1 MVSNYNRLAGSL
13 RNVFL
18 AKHINRLRLGL
29 ALSMSSINL
38 TYANETIVEF
48 KTRTAVYTNAVVK
61 KIEPDGIR
69 IYHESGFAKVKFDDL
84 TPEQRTEFGL
94 TEEKR
99 DEYIKMQHELVLA
112 KAKANNEKLQNLKQ
126 DTSKSKQQNNL
137 NTATPRYVTSD
148 QIKIYWYNKIP
159 TPRTLDR
166 NYHTIMKARKAFV
179 EQIRAGNHDLAAEK
193 SAAEYNKKEALKF
206 DDTDRAKLFESEI
219 ARITQQEAEI
229 QRQRDEQ
236 AAKLRQM
243 QLQDEVS
250 RLRSEIQSSNA
261 QIESSN
267 AQMQMEISRLRH
279 QTFNL
284 QFGF

>member
-1 MVSNYNRLAGSL
+1 M
-13 RNVFL
+13 
-18 AKHINRLRLGL
+18 
-29 ALSMSSINL
+29 
-38 TYANETIVEF
+38 
-48 KTRTAVYTNAVVK
+48 
-61 KIEPDGIR
+61 
-69 IYHESGFAKVKFDDL
+69 
-84 TPEQRTEFGL
+84 
-94 TEEKR
+94 
-99 DEYIKMQHELVLA
+99 
-112 KAKANNEKLQNLKQ
+112 
-126 DTSKSKQQNNL
+126 
-137 NTATPRYVTSD
+137 
-148 QIKIYWYNKIP
+148 
-159 TPRTLDR
+159 DR

-261 QIESSN
+261 Q
-267 AQMQMEISRLRH
+267 MQMEISRLRH